1 MVGGPVRSAIVLGI
15 GLALMASACNKKA
28 EGQTVAIV
36 NGEEITAAELNAE
49 LAATNAGQGADKAEV
64 RSRVLQAMI
73 DRRLLAQ
80 QAKKDGID
88 KSPDFLNRQRK
99 TNEDLLINMLASRQI
114 DTAKIPSNQE
124 IERYQASRPQM
135 FANREQ
141 WSLEQ
146 LRFQMPTDP
155 AQRKALAD
163 AQSLAEIEK
172 ILTDAGLTYNKQR
185 NRLDTAII
193 PQSIYGQI
201 ASLPPTEPFVI
212 PVGNIAVASVVIA
225 REPAPV
231 TGEQAK
237 PMAVAAMRR
246 EQASKFM
253 QDRLKTVRDAAK
265 IEYKEGFAPP
275 AAKK

>member
-1 MVGGPVRSAIVLGI
+1 MVGGPVRSALVLGI

-99 TNEDLLINMLASRQI
+99 ANEDLLINMLASRQI
-114 DTAKIPSNQE
+114 DTAKLPSNQE

-141 WSLEQ
+141 WSLDQ
-146 LRFQMPTDP
+146 LSFSMPTDP
-155 AQRKALAD
+155 A
-163 AQSLAEIEK
+163 SAEGARRCPVARRDRRRS
-172 ILTDAGLTYNKQR
+172 LTDAGLTYNKQK

-193 PQSIYGQI
+193 PQTIYGQL
-201 ASLPPTEPFVI
+201 ASRPRRTEPFVI

-225 REPAPV
+225 RDPAPV

-253 QDRLKTVRDAAK
+253 QDRLKTRPRGREDR
-265 IEYKEGFAPP
+265 I
-275 AAKK
+275 

>member
-1 MVGGPVRSAIVLGI
+1 MRSTILLGI
-15 GLALMASACNKKA
+15 GLALMTSACNKKA

-49 LAATNAGQGADKAEV
+49 LGAANVGQNADKNEV
-64 RSRVLQAMI
+64 RSRLLQAMI

-99 TNEDLLINMLASRQI
+99 MNEDLLINMLASRQI
-114 DTAKIPSNQE
+114 DTAKLPSDQE
-124 IERYQASRPQM
+124 IQRYQASRPQM

-141 WSLEQ
+141 WNLDQ
-146 LRFQMPTDP
+146 IRFQMPTDA
-155 AQRKALAD
+155 AQRKAIAD
-163 AQSLAEIEK
+163 AHSLEAIAK
-172 ILTDAGLTYNKQR
+172 ILTDAGLSFNRQK

-193 PQSIYGQI
+193 PQSIYGQL
-201 ASLPPTEPFVI
+201 ATAPGGEPFVI
-212 PVGNIAVASVVIA
+212 PVGKLAVASVVTA

-237 PMAVAAMRR
+237 PIAAAAMRR
-246 EQASKFM
+246 EQATKLM
-253 QDRLKTVRDAAK
+253 QDRLKTIRGSAK
-265 IEYKEGFAPP
+265 IEYKPGFAPP
-275 AAKK
+275 AKK